1 MKKTASLLLAGAL
14 TLGLSAC
21 GEKPLIRNIQSQPVQ
36 VNAKNYTETQVKSAI
51 ISAGAGL
58 GWIIKDV
65 APGKLL
71 GEIELRGKHKATVDI
86 TYSKSTYSI
95 VYVSSVGLES
105 DGTTIHQNYN
115 RWIAN
120 LEKAINAN
128 LINIQ

>member
-1 MKKTASLLLAGAL
+1 MKKLSLLAVAIV
-14 TLGLSAC
+14 GLSGC
-21 GEKPLIRNIQSQPVQ
+21 GEKPLIRNVQSQPVQ
-36 VNAKNYTETQVKSAI
+36 VNAKTYTDAQVKSAI

-65 APGKLL
+65 APGKLA
-71 GEIELRGKHKATVDI
+71 GDIELRGKHKASVEI
-86 TYSKSTYSI
+86 LYNKSTYSI
-95 VYVSSVGLES
+95 MYVSSIGLES

>member
-1 MKKTASLLLAGAL
+1 MKKTLSLLLAGAL

-58 GWIIKDV
+58 GWIITE
-65 APGKLL
+65 AGPGKLT
-71 GEIELRGKHKATVDI
+71 GKIDVRNKHTAVIDI
-86 TYSKSTYSI
+86 SYDKKSYSI
-95 VYVSSVGLES
+95 NYVSSLGLES